1 MPPTFVRV
9 ADVEEIPEG
18 RAKVFRIRDRE
29 IAVFHA
35 DGAIHAVKNTCPH
48 RRIPLDGGIVEN
60 GVLTC
65 PGHGW
70 QFDLKTGDCL
80 DRPDFGV
87 RCYRVE
93 VRGSAVWVEVP

>member
-1 MPPTFVRV
+1 MATFVRV
-9 ADVEEIPEG
+9 AEVEEITEG

-29 IAVFHA
+29 IAVFQA

-48 RRIPLDGGIVEN
+48 RSIPLDGGTVEN

-70 QFDLKTGDCL
+70 RFDLKTGDCL

-93 VRGSAVWVEVP
+93 VRGSAVWIEVP